1 MEQTKTQMELTIEEL
16 VALINSQKG
25 DFLITVQYGEEAN
38 KEDYLKELEMEE

>member
-25 DFLITVQYGEEAN
+25 EFIVTVQAGEEDAYGEESQEN
-38 KEDYLKELEMEE
+38 R